1 MLLAVFAL
9 LAAGILLGLYYKAPA
24 LLAATA
30 LVVIGALAWNMFGR
44 ENAPS
49 GWMIVVLALVLQA
62 GYLAGLWLALA
73 IRRSAHQR
81 SPDGFGRGHASSG
94 CPIEPHDRKDG
105 ACQNDQIAPQ

>member
-30 LVVIGALAWNMFGR
+30 LVVIGTLAWNMFSRG
-44 ENAPS
+44 NALS
-49 GWMIVVLALVLQA
+49 GGMIVALVLVLQA

-73 IRRSAHQR
+73 LRRSAHRR
-81 SPDGFGRGHASSG
+81 SPGGLGRGHASSG